1 MALIIPKLSH
11 ERGFIIETVL
21 EYKPFD
27 GGKGYI
33 VKIRPKPKNSKVNEE
48 KKTTII
54 LLKN

>member
-1 MALIIPKLSH
+1 MALIIPNFPH
-11 ERGFIIETVL
+11 ERGFIVETVL

-48 KKTTII
+48 KK
-54 LLKN
+54 